1 MGQFLAGVFT
11 LALLYSLAGL
21 IFPGI
26 FFWNKNSD
34 KKSVVKQGG
43 IVLVVSF
50 LLMVIVSVIEGPKNQ
65 SKLTLTDVPQEETS
79 LENKD
84 EAQVAKEEKEEIE
97 EIIPLSKDIPEREL
111 GFYINAIMQGD
122 WETVFNHTQLTWRS
136 QGSRTD
142 LIKQLKNQ
150 YGNMRIKSFKIK
162 GKTKDGEAFKSF
174 IVQLVVNQNGKDTIC
189 EMRPNLICE
198 IGVRKPDK
206 NGDWGSI
213 LYRQ

>member
-97 EIIPLSKDIPEREL
+97 EIIPLSKDIPK
-111 GFYINAIMQGD
+111 
-122 WETVFNHTQLTWRS
+122 
-136 QGSRTD
+136 GS
-142 LIKQLKNQ
+142 
-150 YGNMRIKSFKIK
+150 
-162 GKTKDGEAFKSF
+162 
-174 IVQLVVNQNGKDTIC
+174 
-189 EMRPNLICE
+189 
-198 IGVRKPDK
+198 
-206 NGDWGSI
+206 
-213 LYRQ
+213 